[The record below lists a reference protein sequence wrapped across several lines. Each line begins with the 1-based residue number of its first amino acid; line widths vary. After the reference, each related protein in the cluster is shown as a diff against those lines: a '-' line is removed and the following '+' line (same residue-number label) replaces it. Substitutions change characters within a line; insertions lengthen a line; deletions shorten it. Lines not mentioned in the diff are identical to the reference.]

1 MAKRRG
7 RPAKFDRTMTSAE
20 RQRKK
25 RDALFGLGGQ
35 LPKPPKKIVGLRV
48 PPVDDS
54 PAHAIPLTVAVENRK
69 VQGELFGGHK
79 APARDSLRVQGDPA
93 KRNMSENTKTER
105 LELDRVG
112 LDAAPQKIDASI
124 SNGTLITRGS
134 PDLIT
139 DAETALMN
147 LLAQWDDLMAP
158 TADPR
163 GKEFAI
169 TMLATL
175 KRKVGKRRLA
185 GGE

>member
-1 MAKRRG
+1 
-7 RPAKFDRTMTSAE
+7 
-20 RQRKK
+20 
-25 RDALFGLGGQ
+25 
-35 LPKPPKKIVGLRV
+35 
-48 PPVDDS
+48 
-54 PAHAIPLTVAVENRK
+54 
-69 VQGELFGGHK
+69 
-79 APARDSLRVQGDPA
+79 
-93 KRNMSENTKTER
+93 MSENTKTER